1 MQEEPSEDER
11 IVLFEWRKPANDVQL
26 VGSFNDWTPER
37 MTKRLAQDNTFSVLV
52 PVCGQGILAVYLT
65 ECSPF

>member
-37 MTKRLAQDNTFSVLV
+37 MTKRLAQDKLHSV
-52 PVCGQGILAVYLT
+52 C
-65 ECSPF
+65 